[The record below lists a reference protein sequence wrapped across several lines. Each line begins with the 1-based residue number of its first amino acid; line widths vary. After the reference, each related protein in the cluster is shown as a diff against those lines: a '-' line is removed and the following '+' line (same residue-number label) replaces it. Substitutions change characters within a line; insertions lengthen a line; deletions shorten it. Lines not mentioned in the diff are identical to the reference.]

1 VPALVVSPF
10 TPPATRSTERF
21 SHYSLLR
28 TTEELLGAGPLLAG
42 AKRASSMREAFG
54 L

>member
-1 VPALVVSPF
+1 MPALVVSPF
-10 TPPATRSTERF
+10 TPQATRSTERF

-28 TTEELLGAGPLLAG
+28 TTEELLGVGPLLAG
-42 AKRASSMREAFG
+42 AKQAASMRDAFG